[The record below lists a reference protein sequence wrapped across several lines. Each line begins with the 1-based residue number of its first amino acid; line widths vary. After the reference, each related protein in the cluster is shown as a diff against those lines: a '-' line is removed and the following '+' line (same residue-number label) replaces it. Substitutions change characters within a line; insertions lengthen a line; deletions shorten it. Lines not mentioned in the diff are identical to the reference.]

1 MLLGMAGPWLLASS
15 AFSFSFS
22 FPASISHRDVLL
34 AIAAVVFGLIIV
46 GTCFAID
53 FDLVYLIAAETFAS
67 SLDLKIYSATGGRT
81 VNTSKHKLGIGMG

>member
-1 MLLGMAGPWLLASS
+1 MAGPWLLASS

-46 GTCFAID
+46 GTCFVID
-53 FDLVYLIAAETFAS
+53 FDLVYLIAAETFA

-81 VNTSKHKLGIGMG
+81 VNTSTRSGSGWDDR